1 MSTPTQHFPVV
12 AITGKPDDPS
22 IAETVQGLVDLL
34 RSHQREVILD
44 EQSTGQLGLQGLAT
58 MERQALGRAADL
70 VISVGGDGT
79 LLSTARSLIKH
90 DIAILGVNRGRLG
103 FLVDVSPARLAPE
116 LEAVL
121 AGHYVRDDRTLLL
134 AESINTDGVHSQAMA
149 LNDVVLHRWNTS
161 RMIDFR
167 TYVNGELLNDHR
179 SDGLIISTPTGST
192 AYAMASGGPITH
204 PGVDAMVL
212 VPVCPHT
219 LSNRPLVIPGN
230 SVVEIELN
238 EGNTRHIRVSCDSQD
253 DLALTD
259 NGRIRIR
266 KFPQQAHLIHPA
278 SHGYFEILRA
288 KLRWGD
294 TNLR

>member
-1 MSTPTQHFPVV
+1 MNNPTPHFPVV

-22 IAETVQGLVDLL
+22 VTETVGSLVALL
-34 RSHQREVILD
+34 QRHGREIILD
-44 EQSTGQLGLQGLAT
+44 KQSTGRLGLDGLPSVDRN
-58 MERQALGRAADL
+58 ELGTRADL

-79 LLSTARSLIKH
+79 LLNTARSLVQH

-103 FLVDVSPARLAPE
+103 FLVDVSPSRLEAE

-121 AGHYVRDDRTLLL
+121 SGHFVRDDRTLLQ
-134 AESINTDGVHSQAMA
+134 AESVGSDGVHGSGLA

-167 TYVNGELLNDHR
+167 TYINGELLNNHR

-212 VPVCPHT
+212 VPICPHT

-238 EGNTRHIRVSCDSQD
+238 ETGTEHLRVSCDSQD
-253 DLALTD
+253 ELRLAEGD
-259 NGRIRIR
+259 RIRIR
-266 KFPQQAHLIHPA
+266 QHPQQAHLIHPP